1 MNIFVEEV
9 VEKRGRDRE
18 RRKKKMPVDDYQ
30 RKQFKYLYDLKVNP
44 KEMRIVW
51 SSFILIFL
59 SGLNSLNKN
68 TRIHAVFFL
77 NLTETF
83 S

>member
-18 RRKKKMPVDDYQ
+18 RRKKMPVDDYQ

-44 KEMRIVW
+44 KEMRIV
-51 SSFILIFL
+51 
-59 SGLNSLNKN
+59 
-68 TRIHAVFFL
+68 
-77 NLTETF
+77 
-83 S
+83 

>member
-30 RKQFKYLYDLKVNP
+30 RKQFKYL
-44 KEMRIVW
+44 
-51 SSFILIFL
+51 
-59 SGLNSLNKN
+59 
-68 TRIHAVFFL
+68 
-77 NLTETF
+77 
-83 S
+83 